1 MPVPG
6 PHLIVLEGPD
16 GVGKSAHAARLVA
29 SLRARGID
37 ARLFQ
42 HVGPGRGAGLV
53 EAALHFALERA
64 VMLRTEKAPVVVA
77 DRWLVSNMVAFKG
90 ATDQGEVAAL
100 RGIVEAEMAVTP
112 EPRLGVLLAASGEVL
127 DARLRARGAE
137 PSPREM
143 QDREVYAFFVERA
156 RADGDYMPRNG
167 AVVDTARPQDEVAA
181 EILALTLRALEG
193 VAP

>member
-1 MPVPG
+1 MP

-16 GVGKSAHAARLVA
+16 GVGKSAHAALLTA

-42 HVGPGRGAGLV
+42 HVGPARGAGLV
-53 EAALHFALERA
+53 EAALHFAHERA

-77 DRWLVSNMVAFKG
+77 DRWIPSSMVAFKG
-90 ATDQGEVAAL
+90 AADPREHSAL
-100 RGIVEAEMAVTP
+100 RDIAEAEVTVTP
-112 EPRLGVLLAASGEVL
+112 EPRLAVLLTASNDVL

-137 PSPREM
+137 PSTREM
-143 QDREVYAFFVERA
+143 QDREVYAFLVERA
-156 RADGDYMPRNG
+156 RADGDSMPRNG

-181 EILALTLRALEG
+181 EILALALRALEG
-193 VAP
+193 VAR